1 MSYGEELMTEML
13 IAEALEEQDRK
24 DQVCRFYGAIGA
36 KVWITSDGSS
46 ISIHKMDSRHI
57 RNCISMLKRNM
68 PLYDEPFDIPMFSPR
83 RTPPTSPTRTRSPS
97 GRWRSWAITSST
109 CLPRWR
115 G

>member
-57 RNCISMLKRNM
+57 RIASQCSRGICRFMMSLS
-68 PLYDEPFDIPMFSPR
+68 IGSP
-83 RTPPTSPTRTRSPS
+83 
-97 GRWRSWAITSST
+97 
-109 CLPRWR
+109 
-115 G
+115 

>member
-46 ISIHKMDSRHI
+46 ISIRKMIAVISEIASQCSRGI
-57 RNCISMLKRNM
+57 CRFMMSLSIG
-68 PLYDEPFDIPMFSPR
+68 SP
-83 RTPPTSPTRTRSPS
+83 
-97 GRWRSWAITSST
+97 
-109 CLPRWR
+109 
-115 G
+115 

>member
-46 ISIHKMDSRHI
+46 ISIRKMDSRHI
-57 RNCISMLKRNM
+57 RNCISMLKGNM
-68 PLYDEPFDIPMFSPR
+68 PLYDEPFDSPG
-83 RTPPTSPTRTRSPS
+83 T
-97 GRWRSWAITSST
+97 
-109 CLPRWR
+109 LL
-115 G
+115 